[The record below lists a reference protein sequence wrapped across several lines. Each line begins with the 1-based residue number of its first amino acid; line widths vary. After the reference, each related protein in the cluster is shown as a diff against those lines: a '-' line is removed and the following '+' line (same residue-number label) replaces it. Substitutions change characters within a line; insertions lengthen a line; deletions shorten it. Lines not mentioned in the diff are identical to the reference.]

1 MFEANW
7 VDGEPDEE
15 TIVKKEA
22 PGPAAGGALM
32 ASLRKNLADKFLEEL
47 KKK

>member
-1 MFEANW
+1 MFEATW

-15 TIVKKEA
+15 TIVKKEV
-22 PGPAAGGALM
+22 PKVAGGALM

-47 KKK
+47 KRK

>member
-22 PGPAAGGALM
+22 PQVAGGALM
-32 ASLRKNLADKFLEEL
+32 ASLRRNLADKFLEEL
-47 KKK
+47 KRK